1 MSFELLTVPCLSDN
15 YAFLAHDADT
25 KATLLVDAPEPEP
38 ILSKLEEKSWV
49 LTHVLLTH
57 HHWDHVDG
65 LSKLLEY
72 YSPQIIGSSSDTKRL
87 PPIHLPVAENDEIKI
102 GNNIG
107 KVFEVSGHTIG
118 HIAVYF
124 EESKLLFSAD
134 SLMALGCGRL
144 FEGTAEQ
151 MWHSLQKLS
160 TLPDDTIICSGHE
173 YTETNSNF
181 ALTIDPKNQDL
192 ITRHKNIKKLRS
204 EGIPTVPSTMSEEKN
219 TNPFLRPWCKEIRA
233 NLDMIEATDEEV
245 FTKIRALKD
254 EY

>member
-15 YAFLAHDADT
+15 YAFLAHDAET
-25 KATLLVDAPEPEP
+25 KATLLVDAPEAEP
-38 ILSKLEEKSWV
+38 ILLNLKKKKWE

-72 YSPQIIGSSSDTKRL
+72 YSPQIIGSSSDKKRL
-87 PPIHLPVAENDEIKI
+87 PPIDLPVAENDEIKI

-107 KVFEVSGHTIG
+107 RVFDVSGHTIG

-144 FEGTAEQ
+144 FEGTALQ
-151 MWHSLQKLS
+151 MLHSLQKLLK
-160 TLPDDTIICSGHE
+160 LPDETVVCSGHE
-173 YTETNSNF
+173 YTETNANF
-181 ALTIDPKNQDL
+181 ALSIDSQNRDL
-192 ITRHKNIKKLRS
+192 IIRHKNIKKLRA
-204 EGIPTVPSTMSEEKN
+204 EGAPTVPSSMDEEKK
-219 TNPFLRPWCKEIRA
+219 TNPFLRPWSKGIRRKL
-233 NLDMIEATDEEV
+233 NMIDATDEEV
-245 FTKIRALKD
+245 FTKLRALKD